1 MKWVWNKTL
10 NVHRYL
16 IKFWYNKVRRDLK
29 KNVLAQNNDN
39 TFTNELKLLEYL
51 PQFLPYCMKTILEE
65 HV

>member
-1 MKWVWNKTL
+1 MCTDILL
-10 NVHRYL
+10 NFDI
-16 IKFWYNKVRRDLK
+16 IKLGDILK